1 MHLVSDPVQAPSLLW
16 YYVYP
21 RGDESSV
28 GGLRA
33 VKISQA
39 KDQVRPVGG
48 LRAASE
54 VERARAD
61 DPVAPERAFAS
72 PAAGVIPLERSSR
85 RWTVRV
91 HWGIVFAIVASL
103 VLWFAIKS
111 IVALVL

>member
-1 MHLVSDPVQAPSLLW
+1 M
-16 YYVYP
+16 
-21 RGDESSV
+21 
-28 GGLRA
+28 
-33 VKISQA
+33 KISQA

-54 VERARAD
+54 AEPAQAG
-61 DPVAPERAFAS
+61 DPVAPDKGFAS
-72 PAAGVIPLERSSR
+72 PAAGVIRLERSSR
-85 RWTVRV
+85 RWTARV